1 MKILVTGTAGFIGAA
16 VAEALLE
23 RGEEVIG
30 VDNMSDYYD
39 VSLKQARLKRI
50 SPSPN
55 YQHFRF
61 DLADTKKTLDLF
73 ETERPQ
79 RVIHLAA
86 QAGVR
91 YSIENPQVY
100 GRANLSAFLNILEGS
115 RHHGI
120 DHLTFAS
127 SSSVYGGNSKTP
139 FSERDAVDH
148 PVSLYAATKKA
159 NELMAHTYAH
169 LYALPTTGLRFFTV
183 YGPWG
188 RPDMSPFIFV
198 KKILAGEA
206 IDVFN
211 YGDHE
216 RDFTYIDDI
225 VEGVLRISDQPAQ
238 PDPNYDHGEP
248 DPSRSDAPW
257 RVFNIGCERP
267 VELMRYIEVIEGC
280 TGKKAMKNMLPL
292 QPGDVKA
299 TYADVSALVD
309 AVGYRPKISLEEGMG
324 RFVEWYRGFYGV

>member
-39 VSLKQARLKRI
+39 VSLKQARLERI

-100 GRANLSAFLNILEGS
+100 GRANLSAFLNILEG
-115 RHHGI
+115 
-120 DHLTFAS
+120 
-127 SSSVYGGNSKTP
+127 
-139 FSERDAVDH
+139 
-148 PVSLYAATKKA
+148 
-159 NELMAHTYAH
+159 
-169 LYALPTTGLRFFTV
+169 
-183 YGPWG
+183 
-188 RPDMSPFIFV
+188 
-198 KKILAGEA
+198 
-206 IDVFN
+206 
-211 YGDHE
+211 
-216 RDFTYIDDI
+216 
-225 VEGVLRISDQPAQ
+225 
-238 PDPNYDHGEP
+238 
-248 DPSRSDAPW
+248 
-257 RVFNIGCERP
+257 
-267 VELMRYIEVIEGC
+267 
-280 TGKKAMKNMLPL
+280 
-292 QPGDVKA
+292 
-299 TYADVSALVD
+299 
-309 AVGYRPKISLEEGMG
+309 
-324 RFVEWYRGFYGV
+324 